1 MKAMYLKA
9 PLQFELRDVPLRAP
23 ENGEVVVS
31 VRACGFCGHDLI
43 LARYAAEDWQPFG
56 HEFSGVV
63 EEVGAD
69 VTNVRA
75 GDRVAVETSTF
86 NFLSDP
92 ARNGRPDLDTKGP
105 SYMDMRHTAMGFAE
119 RTIVPACLCVKTG
132 GLPFEQACF
141 LEPMGVAYDL
151 ILTADIHLGDDVLV
165 MGLGSIGLMALQM
178 ARRSGA
184 RRIYAADRSHNKA
197 KLELAKAYGADE
209 IICTDETDLT
219 VYPFERGSVE
229 RVLVTTP
236 PGTIDLATRAA
247 GIGGIVAFLG
257 ISYGEQAMAA
267 FDSNV
272 VHLKKLQI
280 RASNAIPALYFP
292 RCIDL
297 MNAGQV
303 DVSRLITHTF
313 PLDDA
318 VKGLTAFVND
328 KHTAIKAVM
337 IGDGVSARG

>member
-1 MKAMYLKA
+1 MKAMYFKA
-9 PLQFELRDVPLRAP
+9 PYQFELREVDLRAP
-23 ENGEVVVS
+23 GKDEVIVR

-43 LARYAAEDWQPFG
+43 LARYAAKDWQPFG

-63 EEVGAD
+63 EEIGAD
-69 VTNVRA
+69 VTNVRV
-75 GDRVAVETSTF
+75 GDSVAIETSTF
-86 NFLSDP
+86 HFLSDE

-105 SYMDMRHTAMGFAE
+105 SFMDMQHTAMGFAE
-119 RTIVPACLCVKTG
+119 RTIVPACLCVRTG
-132 GLPFEQACF
+132 ELSHEQACF

-178 ARRSGA
+178 ARMSGA
-184 RRIYAADRSHNKA
+184 RRIYAADRSYHKA
-197 KLELAKAYGADE
+197 KLALANEYGADE
-209 IICTDETDLT
+209 IICTDEVDLAE
-219 VYPFERGSVE
+219 YPFARGGVE

-236 PGTIDLATRAA
+236 PATIDVATRVAA
-247 GIGGIVAFLG
+247 VGGVVSFLG
-257 ISYGEQAMAA
+257 ISYGEQAMVS

-297 MNAGQV
+297 LSAGLV
-303 DVSRLITHTF
+303 DVSQLITHTF
-313 PLDDA
+313 PLESAAEGLLNFCGDRDA
-318 VKGLTAFVND
+318 GV
-328 KHTAIKAVM
+328 KAVM
-337 IGDGVSARG
+337 IAE

>member
-9 PLQFELRDVPLRAP
+9 PYQFELREVDLRTP
-23 ENGEVVVS
+23 GRDEVIVR

-43 LARYAAEDWQPFG
+43 LARYAAKDWQPFG
-56 HEFSGVV
+56 HEFAGVV
-63 EEVGAD
+63 EEIGTD
-69 VTNVRA
+69 VTNVCV
-75 GDRVAVETSTF
+75 GDRVAIETSTF
-86 NFLSDP
+86 DFLSNLS
-92 ARNGRPDLDTKGP
+92 RNGRPDLDTNGP
-105 SYMDMRHTAMGFAE
+105 SFMDMHHTAMGFAQ
-119 RTIVPACLCVKTG
+119 RTIVPACLCVKTNE
-132 GLPFEQACF
+132 LPFEQACF

-184 RRIYAADRSHNKA
+184 RRIYAADRSYHKA

-209 IICTDETDLT
+209 IICTDETDLAT
-219 VYPFERGSVE
+219 YPFAHSGVE

-236 PGTIDLATRAA
+236 PATIDVATRAA
-247 GIGGIVAFLG
+247 VTGGIVAFLG
-257 ISYGEQAMAA
+257 ISYGEQAMVSI
-267 FDSNV
+267 DSNV

-297 MNAGQV
+297 LQAGLV
-303 DVSRLITHTF
+303 DVSRLVTHTF
-313 PLDDA
+313 PLEGA
-318 VKGLTAFVND
+318 AQGLTEFVDD
-328 KHTAIKAVM
+328 KHAAVKAVM
-337 IGDGVSARG
+337 IEN

>member
-9 PLQFELRDVPLRAP
+9 PFQFELREVSLRAP
-23 ENGEVVVS
+23 KNDEVVVS

-43 LARYAAEDWQPFG
+43 LARYAADDWQPFG
-56 HEFSGVV
+56 HEFSGVI

-69 VTNVRA
+69 VTNVRV
-75 GDRVAVETSTF
+75 GDHIAVETSTF
-86 NFLSDP
+86 NFLSDS

-119 RTIVPACLCVKTG
+119 RTIVPACLCVRTD

-151 ILTADIHLGDDVLV
+151 VLTADIHLGDDVLV

-209 IICTDETDLT
+209 LICTDETDLAA
-219 VYPFERGSVE
+219 YPFARGGVE

-236 PGTIDLATRAA
+236 PSTIGLAARVA
-247 GIGGIVAFLG
+247 GIGGVVTFLG
-257 ISYGEQAMAA
+257 IGYGEQAAA
-267 FDSNV
+267 TFDSNV

-297 MNAGQV
+297 LRAGQV

-313 PLDDA
+313 PLDSA
-318 VKGLTAFVND
+318 VQGLTAFVNE
-328 KHTAIKAVM
+328 KHSAVKAVL
-337 IGDGVSARG
+337 IGNGNPSN

>member
-1 MKAMYLKA
+1 MKAMYFKA
-9 PLQFELRDVPLRAP
+9 PYQFELRDVELGAP
-23 ENGEVVVS
+23 ERDEVVVR

-43 LARYAAEDWQPFG
+43 LARYAAKDWQPFG

-63 EEVGAD
+63 EAVGAD
-69 VTNVRA
+69 VTNVA
-75 GDRVAVETSTF
+75 VGDRVAIETSTF
-86 NFLSDP
+86 NLLSDQ

-105 SYMDMRHTAMGFAE
+105 SYMDMPHSAMGFAE

-132 GLPFEQACF
+132 ELSHEQACF

-178 ARRSGA
+178 AKKSGA
-184 RRIYAADRSHNKA
+184 RRIYAADRSYHKA
-197 KLELAKAYGADE
+197 KLALAKAYGADE
-209 IICTDETDLT
+209 IICTDEIDLAD
-219 VYPFERGSVE
+219 YLFARGGVE

-236 PGTIDLATRAA
+236 PATIDVATRVAS
-247 GIGGIVAFLG
+247 IGGVVSFLG
-257 ISYGEQAMAA
+257 ISYGEAAMVG

-297 MNAGQV
+297 LQAGQV
-303 DVSRLITHTF
+303 DVTQLITHTF
-313 PLDDA
+313 PLEDA
-318 VKGLTAFVND
+318 ADGLMRYVND
-328 KHTAIKAVM
+328 RDAGVKAVM
-337 IGDGVSARG
+337 IAK

>member
-1 MKAMYLKA
+1 MKAMYFKA
-9 PLQFELRDVPLRAP
+9 PYQFELRDVELRAP
-23 ENGEVVVS
+23 ERDEVVVR

-43 LARYAAEDWQPFG
+43 LARYAAKDWQPFG

-63 EEVGAD
+63 EEIGAD
-69 VTNVRA
+69 VTNVSV
-75 GDRVAVETSTF
+75 GDSVAIETSTF
-86 NFLSDP
+86 NFLSDQ
-92 ARNGRPDLDTKGP
+92 ARNGRPELDTKGP
-105 SYMDMRHTAMGFAE
+105 SYMDMPHSAMGFAE

-132 GLPFEQACF
+132 ELPHEQACF

-178 ARRSGA
+178 AKKSGA
-184 RRIYAADRSHNKA
+184 RRIYAADRSYHKA
-197 KLELAKAYGADE
+197 KLALAKAYGADE
-209 IICTDETDLT
+209 IICTDEVDLAD
-219 VYPFERGSVE
+219 YPFARGGVE

-236 PGTIDLATRAA
+236 PATIDVATRVAS
-247 GIGGIVAFLG
+247 IGGVVSFLG
-257 ISYGEQAMAA
+257 ISYGEAAMVG

-297 MNAGQV
+297 LQAGHV
-303 DVSRLITHTF
+303 DVTQLITHTF
-313 PLDDA
+313 PLEDA
-318 VKGLTAFVND
+318 ADGLMGYVND
-328 KHTAIKAVM
+328 RDAGVKAVM
-337 IGDGVSARG
+337 IAK